1 MREKLIKKASSSFVA
16 VIAMLLLLIFIAA
29 MKHPQ
34 QKKEYSY
41 IALGDSYT
49 FGEKVAPE
57 ENFPS
62 QAITILRKDG
72 FDFAAPKI
80 VAKTGWTTDEL
91 QAGIKKAKLE
101 KHYDFVSLLVGVN
114 NQYRERKVTDY
125 IPQFES
131 LLGQALKYTRNN
143 NNRVIVISIPDW
155 GITPF
160 ADGRDTEKIALEID
174 EYNRVNKE
182 IADKYKVH
190 YINITLGNRKA
201 AHDTELVTEDGLHPS
216 GKEYK
221 KWAEEVASIIKSEL

>member
-16 VIAMLLLLIFIAA
+16 VIAMLLLLIFIVA

-41 IALGDSYT
+41 LALGDSYT
-49 FGEKVAPE
+49 IGEKVTPE
-57 ENFPS
+57 ENFPN
-62 QAITILRKDG
+62 QAITLLRKIG
-72 FDFAAPKI
+72 LDFKAPRI

-91 QAGIKKAKLE
+91 QDGIKKTKLE
-101 KHYDFVSLLVGVN
+101 KHYDFVSLLIGVN
-114 NQYRERKVTDY
+114 DQYRERNVTDY

-131 LLGQALKYTRNN
+131 LLDQALKYAGNN

-155 GITPF
+155 GVTPF
-160 ADGRDTEKIALEID
+160 ANGRDREKIALEID
-174 EYNRVNKE
+174 EYNRANKE

-201 AHDTELVTEDGLHPS
+201 ASDTELLTEDGLHPS
-216 GKEYK
+216 GKEYN
-221 KWAEEVASIIKSEL
+221 KWAVEVAAIIKSEL